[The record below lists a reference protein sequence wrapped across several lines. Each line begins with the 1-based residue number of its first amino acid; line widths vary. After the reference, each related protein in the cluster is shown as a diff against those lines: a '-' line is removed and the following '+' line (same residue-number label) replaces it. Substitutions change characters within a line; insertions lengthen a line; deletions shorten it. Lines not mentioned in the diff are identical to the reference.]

1 MSDARGVVRF
11 SNVTKKY
18 GETVAVKDV
27 SFVIEAGTL
36 VTLLGPSGC
45 GKTTTL
51 RMIAGLE
58 LPSAGSIHIGGTD
71 VTRLQAHERNVAMVF
86 QSYALF
92 PHLTVLEN
100 VCFGLGLA
108 GRSRREAEEK
118 AREGLKTVG
127 LVGMDT
133 RWPNELSGGQ
143 QQRVALARA
152 LVLEPQVLLFDEP
165 LSNLDA
171 RLRRRMREDIR
182 ELQQRAKLTAVYVT
196 HDQDEALSVSD
207 RIIVMDKS
215 VVVQSGPPRELYEA
229 PRTLFVANFMGES
242 NVLEGTLRRVD
253 ETNGEVTLGGVTYAL
268 LHRGAPEGRV
278 QVAVRPHAVALH
290 KSGEGLAGKVERI
303 VYLGDHLEL
312 TVATELGALFVTA
325 AELKEPLAAGD
336 AVKVTFLPQ
345 AGGMAVLTG

>member
-11 SNVTKKY
+11 SGVTKKY
-18 GETVAVKDV
+18 GETVAVRDV

-58 LPSAGSIHIGGTD
+58 LPSGGAIHIGGTD

-100 VCFGLGLA
+100 VCFGLNLA
-108 GRSRREAEEK
+108 GHSKSEAEGK

-127 LVGMDT
+127 LVGMET

-171 RLRRRMREDIR
+171 RLRRQMREEIR
-182 ELQQRAKLTAVYVT
+182 ELQQRAKITAVYVT
-196 HDQDEALSVSD
+196 HAQDEALSVSD
-207 RIIVMDKS
+207 KIIVMDKS
-215 VVVQSGPPRELYEA
+215 VVVQEGTPRELYEA
-229 PRTLFVANFMGES
+229 PKTLFVANFMGES
-242 NVLEGTLRRVD
+242 NVLAGTLERIDGALGTVKL
-253 ETNGEVTLGGVTYAL
+253 GEATVSLP
-268 LHRGAPEGRV
+268 HRGAGVGPV

-290 KSGEGLAGKVERI
+290 KSGEGLSGKVERI

-312 TVATELGALFVTA
+312 TVSSALGSLFVTA
-325 AELKEPLAAGD
+325 PELDEPLARGD
-336 AVKVTFLPQ
+336 AVKVTFSSSS
-345 AGGMAVLTG
+345 GGMAVLTG